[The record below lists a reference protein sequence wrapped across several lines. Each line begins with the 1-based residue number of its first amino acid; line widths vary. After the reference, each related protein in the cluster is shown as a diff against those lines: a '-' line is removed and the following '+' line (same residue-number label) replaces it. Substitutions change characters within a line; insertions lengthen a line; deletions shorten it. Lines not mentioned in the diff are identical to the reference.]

1 MSESEH
7 RMIEILRILNVQ
19 EKPIG
24 SKVIADELKTKGY
37 NLGERAVRYH
47 MQILDEK
54 GYTERKGYSGRVI
67 TELGRAKL
75 EKGLIYRE
83 NILN

>member
-24 SKVIADELKTKGY
+24 SKVIADLKPKDIT
-37 NLGERAVRYH
+37 LVREQCVTICKFL
-47 MQILDEK
+47 MKKDTQKEK
-54 GYTERKGYSGRVI
+54 G
-67 TELGRAKL
+67 
-75 EKGLIYRE
+75 
-83 NILN
+83 ILVE